1 MTGGH
6 LFRYVAASLLAVLFA
21 VAGLAS
27 PAYAHTEL
35 DNAIPAA
42 GSTLGKTPGT
52 IQLTFTEPVDA
63 DLATVVVRGP
73 DGEMLS
79 DGPVRQSATGL
90 MQPIVPSRTA
100 GTLAVSY
107 RVISLDGHPVSGTF
121 RFDVTRGDPN
131 AQPPESGRS
140 QSAPVGGSSDESG
153 GGSLTAPLL
162 GAAAVLL
169 LIVGGAL
176 LARRRRDS
184 AEPAQPSGSNPP
196 AAPPAT
202 PPAS

>member
-6 LFRYVAASLLAVLFA
+6 LLRYVAASLLAVLFA
-21 VAGLAS
+21 VTGLAS
-27 PAYAHTEL
+27 PASAHTEL

-42 GSTLGKTPGT
+42 GSSLNRTPGT

-73 DGEMLS
+73 DGAMLS
-79 DGPVRQSATGL
+79 DGAVRQSATGL

-100 GTLAVSY
+100 GTLVVSY
-107 RVISLDGHPVSGTF
+107 RVVSLDGHPVSGTF
-121 RFDVTRGDPN
+121 RFEVLRGDPN
-131 AQPPESGRS
+131 AQPPQSDRS
-140 QSAPVGGSSDESG
+140 QSAPVGGSGDESG

-162 GAAAVLL
+162 GAAVVLL

-176 LARRRRDS
+176 VARRRRDR
-184 AEPAQPSGSNPP
+184 AEPAQPS
-196 AAPPAT
+196 AAT
-202 PPAS
+202 PPASPPSAPPAS

>member
-6 LFRYVAASLLAVLFA
+6 LLRYVAASSLAVLFV

-42 GSTLGKTPGT
+42 GSTLGTTPGT

-63 DLATVVVRGP
+63 DLATVIVRGP
-73 DGEMLS
+73 DGALLS

-90 MQPIVPSRTA
+90 MQPVVPSRTS
-100 GTLAVSY
+100 GMLEVSY
-107 RVISLDGHPVSGTF
+107 RVISLDGHPVSDTF
-121 RFDVTRGDPN
+121 RFEVTRGDPN
-131 AQPPESGRS
+131 AQPPESS
-140 QSAPVGGSSDESG
+140 QSQSGVAGGSGDDSG
-153 GGSLTAPLL
+153 GGSLTAPLI

-169 LIVGGAL
+169 LIVVGAL
-176 LARRRRDS
+176 VARRRRPVGEHTGPS
-184 AEPAQPSGSNPP
+184 ATP
-196 AAPPAT
+196 PPAT
-202 PPAS
+202 PTAR

>member
-6 LFRYVAASLLAVLFA
+6 LLRYVAASLLAVLFA

-35 DNAIPAA
+35 ANAIPAA

-73 DGEMLS
+73 DGAMLS

-90 MQPIVPSRTA
+90 MQPIVPSREP
-100 GTLAVSY
+100 GTLVVSY
-107 RVISLDGHPVSGTF
+107 RVISLDGHPVSDTF
-121 RFDVTRGDPN
+121 RFEVQRGDPN
-131 AQPPESGRS
+131 AQPQSNQS
-140 QSAPVGGSSDESG
+140 QTAPVGGSGDGSG
-153 GGSLTAPLL
+153 GGSLIAPLL
-162 GAAAVLL
+162 GAAVVLL
-169 LIVGGAL
+169 LIVGGAM

-184 AEPAQPSGSNPP
+184 AEPALPPGSTPP
-196 AAPPAT
+196 ASPPAT

>member
-6 LFRYVAASLLAVLFA
+6 LLRYVAASLLAVVFA

-35 DNAIPAA
+35 ANAIPAA

-73 DGEMLS
+73 DGAMLS

-90 MQPIVPSRTA
+90 MQPIVPSRTS
-100 GTLAVSY
+100 GTLEVSY
-107 RVISLDGHPVSGTF
+107 RVISLDGHPVSDTF
-121 RFDVTRGDPN
+121 RFEVLRGDPN
-131 AQPPESGRS
+131 AQPPESSQS
-140 QSAPVGGSSDESG
+140 QSAPVGGSGESG

-162 GAAAVLL
+162 GAAVVLL
-169 LIVGGAL
+169 LIVGGAM
-176 LARRRRDS
+176 LARRRRDNAGP
-184 AEPAQPSGSNPP
+184 AEPSGSTPP
-196 AAPPAT
+196 ASPPAT

>member
-6 LFRYVAASLLAVLFA
+6 LLRYVAASSLAVLFA

-42 GSTLGKTPGT
+42 GSTLGTTPGT

-73 DGEMLS
+73 DGALLS

-90 MQPIVPSRTA
+90 MQPIVPSRKP
-100 GTLAVSY
+100 GTLEVSY
-107 RVISLDGHPVSGTF
+107 RVISLDGHPVSDTF
-121 RFDVTRGDPN
+121 RFEVTRGDPN
-131 AQPPESGRS
+131 AQPPESDQS
-140 QSAPVGGSSDESG
+140 QAGGAAGSGDDSG
-153 GGSLTAPLL
+153 GGSLTAPLI

-169 LIVGGAL
+169 LIVGGAMV
-176 LARRRRDS
+176 ARRRRDI
-184 AEPAQPSGSNPP
+184 ADTAQPSASPPP
-196 AAPPAT
+196 ASPPAT

>member
-6 LFRYVAASLLAVLFA
+6 LLRYVAASSLAVLFA

-42 GSTLGKTPGT
+42 GSTLGTTPGT

-73 DGEMLS
+73 DGALLS
-79 DGPVRQSATGL
+79 DGAVRQSATGL
-90 MQPIVPSRTA
+90 MQPIVPTRKA
-100 GTLAVSY
+100 GMLEVSY
-107 RVISLDGHPVSGTF
+107 RVISLDGHPVSDTF
-121 RFDVTRGDPN
+121 RFEVTRGDPN
-131 AQPPESGRS
+131 AQPPGSDQS
-140 QSAPVGGSSDESG
+140 QAAGAGGGGDDS
-153 GGSLTAPLL
+153 GGSLTAPLI

-169 LIVGGAL
+169 LIVVGAL
-176 LARRRRDS
+176 VARRRRDS
-184 AEPAQPSGSNPP
+184 AETAQPSVSPPP
-196 AAPPAT
+196 ASPPAT

>member
-6 LFRYVAASLLAVLFA
+6 LLRYVAAPLLAVLFA

-42 GSTLGKTPGT
+42 GSTLGTTPGT

-73 DGEMLS
+73 DGALLS
-79 DGPVRQSATGL
+79 DGAVRQSATGL
-90 MQPIVPSRTA
+90 MQPIVPSRKP
-100 GTLAVSY
+100 GTLEVSY
-107 RVISLDGHPVSGTF
+107 RVISLDGHPVSDTF
-121 RFDVTRGDPN
+121 RFEVTRGDPN
-131 AQPPESGRS
+131 AQPPESNRS
-140 QSAPVGGSSDESG
+140 QSGVAGGSGDDSG
-153 GGSLTAPLL
+153 GGSLTAPLI

-169 LIVGGAL
+169 LIVVGAL
-176 LARRRRDS
+176 VARRRRES
-184 AEPAQPSGSNPP
+184 AETAPPSASAPP
-196 AAPPAT
+196 ASPPAT

>member
-6 LFRYVAASLLAVLFA
+6 LLRYVAASLLTVFFA

-35 DNAIPAA
+35 DNAIPAE
-42 GSTLGKTPGT
+42 GSTLSKTPGT

-63 DLATVVVRGP
+63 ALATVVVRGP

-100 GTLAVSY
+100 GTLVVSY
-107 RVISLDGHPVSGTF
+107 RVISLDGHPVSDSF
-121 RFDVTRGDPN
+121 RFEVQRGDPN
-131 AQPPESGRS
+131 AQQPESEQS
-140 QSAPVGGSSDESG
+140 QSAPVGGSGDDSG

-162 GAAAVLL
+162 GAAVVLL

-176 LARRRRDS
+176 LARRRRDRG
-184 AEPAQPSGSNPP
+184 EPAQPS
-196 AAPPAT
+196 APPAT
-202 PPAS
+202 PPATPPAS

>member
-6 LFRYVAASLLAVLFA
+6 LLRYVAASLLAVLFA

-100 GTLAVSY
+100 GTLVVSY
-107 RVISLDGHPVSGTF
+107 RVISLDGHPVSDTF

-131 AQPPESGRS
+131 AQPPESGQS

-153 GGSLTAPLL
+153 GGSLTAPLV

-184 AEPAQPSGSNPP
+184 AESAQPSGSAPP
-196 AAPPAT
+196 ASPPAT

>member
-6 LFRYVAASLLAVLFA
+6 LLRYVAASLLAVLFA

-35 DNAIPAA
+35 ANAIPAA
-42 GSTLGKTPGT
+42 GSNLSKTPGT

-73 DGEMLS
+73 DGQMLS

-90 MQPIVPSRTA
+90 MQPIVPSREA
-100 GTLAVSY
+100 GTLVVSY
-107 RVISLDGHPVSGTF
+107 RVISLDGHPVSDSF
-121 RFDVTRGDPN
+121 RFQVQNGDPN
-131 AQPPESGRS
+131 AQPAESDQS
-140 QSAPVGGSSDESG
+140 QSAAAGGSGDSG
-153 GGSLTAPLL
+153 GGSFTAPLL
-162 GAAAVLL
+162 GAAVVLL

-184 AEPAQPSGSNPP
+184 AEPAQPSGSTPP
-196 AAPPAT
+196 ASPPAT